1 MATAAQTNANREN
14 AKKSTGPRTPQGKT
28 ISSRNSLVH
37 GMTSGK
43 FLPPDADPQEFFQLL
58 DQFRN
63 RFQPFDEVEDALVER
78 LVAAEF
84 KMRSVRYLD
93 AGLFHYQAETNP
105 MPDQFNKAGRSNP
118 LAWAFHG
125 DSAYYNSFSKL
136 MRYEGFLQR
145 EFSRALRDLS
155 MLQADRRARL
165 AEAEPAAQT
174 EPCQADSPAQNPKSE
189 ETGRGRDSGRPL
201 PPAQIRT
208 SGFPAY
214 GSYLG
219 WMASKRTFGYGC
231 KMRTLGIHRRTSR
244 SMRSQSIRLRWLRRR
259 NACRQ
264 YRLTASRNASSRFPF
279 PGTA

>member
-1 MATAAQTNANREN
+1 MATTAQTNANREN
-14 AKKSTGPRTPQGKT
+14 AKKSTGPRTPEGKT

-58 DQFRN
+58 DQFRA

-105 MPDQFNKAGRSNP
+105 MPEQFNKAGRSNP

-174 EPCQADSPAQNPKSE
+174 EPGQPDSPAQNPKSE
-189 ETGRGRDSGRPL
+189 ETERTQFPRSSGVPNGGIAPD
-201 PPAQIRT
+201 PPQNPDPHP
-208 SGFPAY
+208 SPAE
-214 GSYLG
+214 SE
-219 WMASKRTFGYGC
+219 A
-231 KMRTLGIHRRTSR
+231 
-244 SMRSQSIRLRWLRRR
+244 
-259 NACRQ
+259 A
-264 YRLTASRNASSRFPF
+264 
-279 PGTA
+279 

>member
-14 AKKSTGPRTPQGKT
+14 AKKSTGPRTPEGKT

-63 RFQPFDEVEDALVER
+63 RLQPFDEVEDALVER

-84 KMRSVRYLD
+84 KMRSVRYMD

-105 MPDQFNKAGRSNP
+105 MPEQFNKAGRSNP

-136 MRYEGFLQR
+136 MRYEGSLQR

-155 MLQADRRARL
+155 MLQNERRARL
-165 AEAEPAAQT
+165 AEGEAPAPPHAEHAEGVEAAET
-174 EPCQADSPAQNPKSE
+174 EPRQADSPAENPKTEKAKRSQFPEPGATKNGDIAPDPPQNPNP
-189 ETGRGRDSGRPL
+189 D
-201 PPAQIRT
+201 
-208 SGFPAY
+208 
-214 GSYLG
+214 
-219 WMASKRTFGYGC
+219 
-231 KMRTLGIHRRTSR
+231 
-244 SMRSQSIRLRWLRRR
+244 
-259 NACRQ
+259 
-264 YRLTASRNASSRFPF
+264 SSR
-279 PGTA
+279 AESEAA

>member
-1 MATAAQTNANREN
+1 MATTAQTNANREN
-14 AKKSTGPRTPQGKT
+14 AKKSTGPRTAQGKT

-84 KMRSVRYLD
+84 KMRSVRYMD

-105 MPDQFNKAGRSNP
+105 MPEQFNKAGRSNP

-165 AEAEPAAQT
+165 AEADAQATPPAPAEPESPAAVPKT
-174 EPCQADSPAQNPKSE
+174 EETNRTQFPGPTPAPAGFQPDPPQNPN
-189 ETGRGRDSGRPL
+189 L
-201 PPAQIRT
+201 I
-208 SGFPAY
+208 
-214 GSYLG
+214 
-219 WMASKRTFGYGC
+219 
-231 KMRTLGIHRRTSR
+231 
-244 SMRSQSIRLRWLRRR
+244 
-259 NACRQ
+259 
-264 YRLTASRNASSRFPF
+264 PF
-279 PGTA
+279 PGVNGGSPKR

>member
-1 MATAAQTNANREN
+1 MATTAQTNANRQN

-58 DQFRN
+58 DQFRT

-84 KMRSVRYLD
+84 KMRSVRYMD

-105 MPDQFNKAGRSNP
+105 MPEQFNKAGRSNS

-145 EFSRALRDLS
+145 EFSRALRALS

-165 AEAEPAAQT
+165 AEPEPAASPHAEHAGAAET
-174 EPCQADSPAQNPKSE
+174 EPGQPDSPAPNPKAENAKRTQFPEPDALPNVGIAPDPPQNPDPHPSPAESE
-189 ETGRGRDSGRPL
+189 
-201 PPAQIRT
+201 A
-208 SGFPAY
+208 A
-214 GSYLG
+214 
-219 WMASKRTFGYGC
+219 
-231 KMRTLGIHRRTSR
+231 
-244 SMRSQSIRLRWLRRR
+244 
-259 NACRQ
+259 
-264 YRLTASRNASSRFPF
+264 
-279 PGTA
+279 